1 MFESFANS
9 ERYKTMHKLTTQYGE
24 FESFANSERYKTH
37 CHIKPPPNCLRAL
50 LIQKDTKPGG
60 LLTAGIACLRALL
73 IQKDTKHARN
83 AGRGSHSLRAL
94 LIQKDTKLIEFQN
107 PTPFV

>member
-1 MFESFANS
+1 M
-9 ERYKTMHKLTTQYGE
+9 
-24 FESFANSERYKTH
+24 
-37 CHIKPPPNCLRAL
+37 
-50 LIQKDTKPGG
+50 LIQKDTKPDEM
-60 LLTAGIACLRALL
+60 LATIFRSLRALL

>member
-1 MFESFANS
+1 MI
-9 ERYKTMHKLTTQYGE
+9 L
-24 FESFANSERYKTH
+24 
-37 CHIKPPPNCLRAL
+37 
-50 LIQKDTKPGG
+50 
-60 LLTAGIACLRALL
+60 CLRALL